1 MTLSFGIT
9 SSSLL
14 SAISFAGS
22 NPAIAPAFTNI
33 QPISGTLLAYELN
46 LLDEAP
52 APASEAAG
60 SSPDEA
66 PPAALASETAQIAEQ
81 LSAMRAELSAQRDLL
96 QSQAKL
102 IVDQQE
108 QIRTLAQRVESDN
121 VLTNQRAA
129 GAPIGTTASVMVA
142 QSAADVS
149 PPTQTVGEAPP
160 PEHDISPKITSV
172 PEGQGVL
179 TARGRTVLEP
189 SFEYTRSSANR
200 LVFRGFELIPGLQV
214 GLIEASDADRDTV
227 VGTIAGR
234 HGLTNRLEIE
244 ARIPVLAR
252 QDRIQVVQQRNQGI
266 VREIKLNG
274 ADIGDAEVGL
284 RYQLNNAKGPDQP
297 IYVANLRLKS
307 DTGKGPFDIGYDEFG
322 VATGLATGSGFWGL
336 QGGISFL
343 LPTDPAV
350 LYGGMGYLWHIPRK
364 VNKTVAGAL
373 IGKVDPGDAISG
385 NLGFGFA
392 LNPRFSFS
400 LGYSH
405 SLILSSKTEIGG
417 TNQRSKSLH
426 VGSLALGTS
435 YRISERQSVNFGFEF
450 GMTSDAPDASIT
462 MRLPLRF

>member
-1 MTLSFGIT
+1 MTLSLGLA
-9 SSSLL
+9 SSSLM
-14 SAISFAGS
+14 SAISVAGGS
-22 NPAIAPAFTNI
+22 PMAAPHLTGLE
-33 QPISGTLLAYELN
+33 P
-46 LLDEAP
+46 LLDSLVVYENKLM
-52 APASEAAG
+52 
-60 SSPDEA
+60 DEA
-66 PPAALASETAQIAEQ
+66 PPETTSAQGAGSQMSEAAQISEQ
-81 LSAMRAELSAQRDLL
+81 LAAMRAEMSAQRDLL

-102 IVDQQE
+102 IAAQQE
-108 QIRTLAQRVESDN
+108 QIRTLAQKVESDA
-121 VLTNQRAA
+121 VLSDQRAV

-142 QSAADVS
+142 QAGSGVAA
-149 PPTQTVGEAPP
+149 PTQPVGEAPP

-179 TARGRTVLEP
+179 TPKGRTIFEP

-214 GLIEASDADRDTV
+214 GLIEASDADRDTM

-244 ARIPVLAR
+244 GRIPVLAR
-252 QDRIQVVQQRNQGI
+252 KDRIQVVQQRNQGI

-274 ADIGDAEVGL
+274 FDLGDAEIGL
-284 RYQLNNAKGPDQP
+284 RYQLNRATGPDQP

-307 DTGKGPFDIGYDEFG
+307 NTGKGPFDVGYDEFG

-336 QGGISFL
+336 QAGTSFL
-343 LPTDPAV
+343 LPSDPAV
-350 LYGGMGYLWHIPRK
+350 IYGGMSYLWHIPRN
-364 VNKTVAGAL
+364 VNKTIAGAF
-373 IGKVDPGDAISG
+373 IGRVDPGDAISG

-400 LGYSH
+400 LGYNH
-405 SLILSSKTEIGG
+405 SLILPSKTEIGG
-417 TNQRSKSLH
+417 THQKSKSLH
-426 VGSLALGTS
+426 VGTLALGTS

-450 GMTSDAPDASIT
+450 GMTSDAPDASIS